1 MNNGQFDEL
10 QFKDEKIELAESK
23 PVYLPDG
30 FRNIS
35 LGDSQLAKAFVDISR
50 NAALTSRSFQ
60 DTVSATVQW
69 VRHMGTLSS
78 RFIIEDN
85 LGITMLEMLSAK
97 GPDIITQTKISPV
110 WENSLSS
117 LIMTH
122 WRCIGRYSFAK
133 EHLMLSQSEIE
144 LLPQWV
150 KLLASTKSMSYLNP
164 HAKDILYCWTQMPR
178 DMQSILRSNLL
189 PIKGQGGVLPDGKD
203 VNDLGRKQTLKL
215 VYQTRY
221 QSYQELVQI
230 KNSLE

>member
-10 QFKDEKIELAESK
+10 QFKEEKIELAESK

-60 DTVSATVQW
+60 DVVSDMEQW
-69 VRHMGTLSS
+69 ARHMGTLSS

-85 LGITMLEMLSAK
+85 LGITMLEMLSEK
-97 GPDIITQTKISPV
+97 DPGIITQTKTSPV

-122 WRCIGRYSFAK
+122 WRCTGRYSFAK
-133 EHLMLSQSEIE
+133 EHLMPSLSEIE
-144 LLPQWV
+144 QLPQWV
-150 KLLASTKSMSYLNP
+150 KLLASTKSMNYLNP
-164 HAKDILYCWTQMPR
+164 NAKDIL
-178 DMQSILRSNLL
+178 SF
-189 PIKGQGGVLPDGKD
+189 
-203 VNDLGRKQTLKL
+203 
-215 VYQTRY
+215 
-221 QSYQELVQI
+221 
-230 KNSLE
+230 

>member
-10 QFKDEKIELAESK
+10 QFKEEKIELAESK

-60 DTVSATVQW
+60 DVVSDMEQW

-97 GPDIITQTKISPV
+97 DPGIITQTKTSPV

-117 LIMTH
+117 LIMMR

-133 EHLMLSQSEIE
+133 EHLMLSQLGIE
-144 LLPQWV
+144 QLPQWA
-150 KLLASTKSMSYLNP
+150 KLYLN
-164 HAKDILYCWTQMPR
+164 I
-178 DMQSILRSNLL
+178 N
-189 PIKGQGGVLPDGKD
+189 
-203 VNDLGRKQTLKL
+203 
-215 VYQTRY
+215 
-221 QSYQELVQI
+221 
-230 KNSLE
+230 